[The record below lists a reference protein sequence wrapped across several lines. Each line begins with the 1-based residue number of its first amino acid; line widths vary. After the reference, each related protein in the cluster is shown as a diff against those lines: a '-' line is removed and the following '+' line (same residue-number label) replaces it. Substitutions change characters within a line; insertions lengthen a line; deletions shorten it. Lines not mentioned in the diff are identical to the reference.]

1 MMRPVPDFIHYESGF
16 CTDPAPDVRMLSIF
30 ESWSESGIYQASPG
44 PCPCRILSVSS
55 PGPDFIKHV
64 RVHVRIL
71 PTPGQEAILV
81 MCMSFEQ
88 ISIAT
93 SHGGSI

>member
-1 MMRPVPDFIHYESGF
+1 MMSPDPGPDFIHYDSGF
-16 CTDPAPDVRMLSIF
+16 CTGPSPEFIKQVR
-30 ESWSESGIYQASPG
+30 AHVRV
-44 PCPCRILSVSS
+44 RILCVSS

-64 RVHVRIL
+64 WVHVRIL
-71 PTPGQEAILV
+71 PTPGLEAILV
-81 MCMSFEQ
+81 MRESFEQ